1 MVSRRPHAHACLVH
15 TTATTNCQYSLRSA
29 VITLLCAPWAVRFNV
44 IQEIRINDT
53 LSFSPNSPDLREESE
68 PILDAV
74 GFVLNNRPEIKK
86 VVVEGH
92 TCDCPSWGYSNQ
104 ELSEARAQAVQ
115 AYLLTNAGVDE
126 SRLRSVGFGEE
137 RPFKPN
143 TTRENKASNRRSEF
157 LVY

>member
-1 MVSRRPHAHACLVH
+1 MRPA
-15 TTATTNCQYSLRSA
+15 
-29 VITLLCAPWAVRFNV
+29 WAVRFNV

-92 TCDCPSWGYSNQ
+92 TCNCPSWGYSNQ